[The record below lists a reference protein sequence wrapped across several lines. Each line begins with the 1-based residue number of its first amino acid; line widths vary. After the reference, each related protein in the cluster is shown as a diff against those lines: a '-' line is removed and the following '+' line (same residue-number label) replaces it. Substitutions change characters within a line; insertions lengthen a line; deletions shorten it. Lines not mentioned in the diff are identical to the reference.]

1 MVGSSLKQ
9 LSERYGMRIYGGVA
23 YGNVLGY
30 AVTLSEDDGG
40 VRLAVSTVFPDAGL
54 QSRLEAYLQQ
64 MDLSGAFYI
73 QSMAFG
79 ERFLLFRFQNT
90 VGTVYK
96 LDTFLSW
103 FLPRLRQYGAT
114 DGGICTA
121 CGTPLNGEEQW
132 KLIDGTAHC
141 FHDACARRLRQSFRA
156 AGKMPADSLF
166 WGIVGAFLGALA
178 GGFLWGAV
186 LVWGYLV
193 PMLGVFIGW
202 LARLGYDLLHG
213 KPGRCKT
220 VSLILIAVG
229 TVFLAYLTAVGV
241 LMAQSGQQFGAVPGN
256 IPKWVLTYALGSWKQ
271 FGRSFLELLPSM
283 AFAIVGIF
291 VRTSKNGADAKMMD
305 LP

>member
-9 LSERYGMRIYGGVA
+9 LSERCGMRIYGGVA

-30 AVTLSEDDGG
+30 AVTLSEDDAC
-40 VRLAVSTVFPDAGL
+40 VKLAVSTVFPDPRL
-54 QSRLEAYLQQ
+54 QSQLEAYLQQ

-79 ERFLLFRFQNT
+79 ERFILFRFQNT
-90 VGTVYK
+90 VGTIYK

-132 KLIDGTAHC
+132 KLIDGIAHC
-141 FHDACARRLRQSFRA
+141 FHDACARRLWQSFRA
-156 AGKMPADSLF
+156 AGKMPTNSLF
-166 WGIVGAFLGALA
+166 WGIVGAFLGAFL
-178 GGFLWGAV
+178 GSILWGAA
-186 LVWGYLV
+186 LVWGHLV
-193 PMLGVFIGW
+193 HVLGFFIGW
-202 LARLGYDLLHG
+202 LSNKGYDLLHG
-213 KPGRCKT
+213 KPGKGKT
-220 VSLILIAVG
+220 VSMVLITAGAL
-229 TVFLAYLTAVGV
+229 FFAYLAATC
-241 LMAQSGQQFGAVPGN
+241 
-256 IPKWVLTYALGSWKQ
+256 IALARISLSFAAIDGSILKLVIAYVFGSWKQ
-271 FGRSFLELLPSM
+271 FGRTFLEILPSL

-291 VRTSKNGADAKMMD
+291 VRTSKNGANAKMMD